1 MKLYLVRHG
10 DPNYADDCLTP
21 LGRVQAAAAAE
32 RLKGEGI
39 EKLFSSTCGRA
50 VETAGYTARAL
61 GLEEPEQLH
70 FMREF
75 SWGARSGEEIFD
87 HGRPWSISDKLA
99 ADNES
104 NMDAD
109 WAKSRYFENNYIM
122 DFYDDLVMGTDKFL
136 ESLGVK
142 REGLY
147 YRVKNCPYK
156 TVALFSHGGS
166 SSALI
171 SHVFNLPYTFVTS
184 AICPECTAITVISFA
199 EGQEC
204 TVAPKFELCNDAR
217 HILGLSV

>member
-32 RLKGEGI
+32 RLKDSGI
-39 EKLFSSTCGRA
+39 EKIYSSTCGRA
-50 VETAGYTARAL
+50 VETAGYTAKLL
-61 GLEEPEQLH
+61 GIEDIEQLH

-75 SWGARSGEEIFD
+75 SWGARSGEEIYD

-104 NMDAD
+104 NMERD
-109 WAKSRYFENNYIM
+109 WAQSRYYENNYLM
-122 DFYDDLVMGTDKFL
+122 DFYNDLVSGVDEL
-136 ESLGVK
+136 LSGLGVK

-147 YRVKNCPYK
+147 YRVENCPYN

-166 SSALI
+166 SSALL
-171 SHVFNLPYTFVTS
+171 SHVFNLPYPFVTS

-199 EGQEC
+199 QGKNC
-204 TVAPKFELCNDAR
+204 TVAPKFEVCNDAR
-217 HILGLSV
+217 HIEGLSV